1 MMVEGSFENLL
12 SGFSTVARGVSLG
25 ICLIAMRSWESSSV
39 AITHASALSVIESD
53 LGMTS
58 NGLGLSSAL
67 SACSVPTLGAWIG
80 AGADTRG
87 GLGAA
92 FALKNK
98 WSD

>member
-1 MMVEGSFENLL
+1 MVEGSFENSL
-12 SGFSTVARGVSLG
+12 SGFSTVTRGVSLG
-25 ICLIAMRSWESSSV
+25 IRSIAMRSWESSSV
-39 AITHASALSVIESD
+39 AIMHASASSVIKSD

-58 NGLGLSSAL
+58 NSLRLSSAL
-67 SACSVPTLGAWIG
+67 AACSVPTLGAWIA

-98 WSD
+98 CSD